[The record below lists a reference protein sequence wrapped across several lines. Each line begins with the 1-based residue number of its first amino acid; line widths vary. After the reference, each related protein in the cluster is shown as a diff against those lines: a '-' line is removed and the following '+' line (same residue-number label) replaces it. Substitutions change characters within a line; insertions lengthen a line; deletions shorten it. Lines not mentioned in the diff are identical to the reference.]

1 MPPEIS
7 IVIPAF
13 DEEARL
19 PSSLEALGLFL
30 ASRGGAAEILVVD
43 DGSSDRTA
51 EVALTVE
58 TRGTPLRVLRHEP
71 NRGKGFAVKR
81 GLLEAEAPLALVTDA
96 DLSTPAEMLPR
107 LESALQERG
116 LDLALGSRAL
126 PGSDVDLPQ
135 TWIRRTMGKTFNRIL
150 RVATGLPFRDTQ
162 CGFKLLR
169 MSAMRPVVEALS
181 VERFAWDVEL
191 CLLAHGS
198 GRKVEEVPVVW
209 RNSPESKVSLL
220 SDPLEMLRQ
229 VWQVRRRWARGGY
242 PALQGQG
249 RVR

>member
-1 MPPEIS
+1 MPPDLS

-19 PSSLEALGLFL
+19 PGSLEALGLFL
-30 ASRGGAAEILVVD
+30 ASREGSPEILVID
-43 DGSSDRTA
+43 DGSSDRTG
-51 EVALTVE
+51 EVARAAD
-58 TRGTPLRVLRHEP
+58 TRGVPLRVLRHEP
-71 NRGKGFAVKR
+71 NRGKGYAVKR
-81 GLLEAEAPLALVTDA
+81 GLLEARAGRALVTDA
-96 DLSTPAEMLPR
+96 DLSTPAEMLDR
-107 LESALQERG
+107 LEAALEGRG
-116 LDLALGSRAL
+116 LDLAMGSRAL
-126 PGSDVDLPQ
+126 PGSDVAHPQ
-135 TWIRRTMGKTFNRIL
+135 TWVRQTMGKTFNRIL
-150 RVATGLPFRDTQ
+150 RAATGLPFRDTQ

-169 MSAMRPVVEALS
+169 MRTMRIVVESLS
-181 VERFAWDVEL
+181 VDRFAWDAEL

-198 GRKVEEVPVVW
+198 GLRVEEVPVVW

-249 RVR
+249 EEQ